1 MHRFLHRLAV
11 GAAVFTMFA
20 LSACGGDDATPVAD
34 ESPAPA
40 TSESESPAGAT
51 ISTSTSD
58 LGEFLVDNKGMTLY
72 MFTQDSPNTSVCEGE
87 CLAAWP
93 ALEGPVEACDGVDA
107 AQIGSTTRS
116 DGTEQATYNGW
127 PLYYWVQDKT
137 PGDVTGQG
145 VGTVW
150 YVLDPSGTPI
160 GMPAEGAELTTAKHD
175 LGTILVDAK
184 GMTLYMF
191 TEDTE
196 NKSNCAG
203 DCLTAWPPFEGPV
216 FAGEGV
222 DGSLVGTTEATD
234 GSIQVTYNG
243 WPLYYWQE
251 DKAPGDATGQDV
263 GDVWYVLN
271 AKGTPIGR

>member
-1 MHRFLHRLAV
+1 MHRFLHRTV
-11 GAAVFTMFA
+11 VCAAVLTMFA
-20 LSACGGDDATPVAD
+20 LSACGGDDTTPAAD
-34 ESPAPA
+34 DSPSPT

-51 ISTSTSD
+51 IATSTSD
-58 LGEFLVDNKGMTLY
+58 LGEFLVDDKGMTLY
-72 MFTQDSPNTSVCEGE
+72 MFTQDSPNTSVCEGD

-93 ALEGPVEACDGVDA
+93 ALAGPVEAGDGVDA
-107 AQIGSTTRS
+107 AQLGTTTRS

-127 PLYYWVQDKT
+127 PLYYWVQDKA

-150 YVLDPSGTPI
+150 YVLDPAGTPI

-203 DCLTAWPPFEGPV
+203 DCLTAWPPYEGPV

-234 GSIQVTYNG
+234 GSVQVTYNG

-251 DKAPGDATGQDV
+251 DKAPGDATGQAV
-263 GDVWYVLN
+263 GEVWYVLN